1 MPNLELSMTGDR
13 GDDHSQ
19 LATTIVI
26 IIMGSVSGDKPIYCW
41 NVFDI
46 WSFLYQYFDKIV
58 KYFIYHNILKCAAIS
73 QYSHENECFWSVIAL
88 IGTIILDNY
97 ASVV

>member
-1 MPNLELSMTGDR
+1 MTGDR

-46 WSFLYQYFDKIV
+46 
-58 KYFIYHNILKCAAIS
+58 
-73 QYSHENECFWSVIAL
+73 
-88 IGTIILDNY
+88 
-97 ASVV
+97 